1 MSYKLAIFDLD
12 GTLLD
17 TLDDL
22 ADAVNHALN
31 VYSLPL
37 RTRDEVCSFI
47 GNGARM
53 LIIHAVGENAD
64 ADTTLAVFSEF
75 STYYKTHGDI
85 KTKPYDG
92 VIDMLNKLKASG
104 VKLAMLSNK
113 PDHAVQ
119 ILNKQYF
126 GDIFDF
132 AAGERAGVPR
142 KPAPDAINAIL
153 ADFNVSAAESVYIGD
168 SDVDVDVA
176 KNADMNCISVSW
188 GFRDADFLREH
199 GATCIVSSTD
209 ALFDEITK

>member
-31 VYSLPL
+31 VYNLPL
-37 RTRDEVCSFI
+37 RTKDEVCSFI

-53 LIIHAVGENAD
+53 LISHAAGENAD
-64 ADTTLAVFSEF
+64 ADTTLAVFNEF

-85 KTKPYDG
+85 KTKPYNG
-92 VIDMLNKLKASG
+92 VVDMLDKLKKSG

-113 PDHAVQ
+113 PDYAVQ

-132 AAGERAGVPR
+132 AAGERAGIPR

-153 ADFNVSAAESVYIGD
+153 ADFNISATETVYIGD
-168 SDVDVDVA
+168 SDVDIEVA
-176 KNADMNCISVSW
+176 KNADMDCISVSW
-188 GFRDADFLREH
+188 GFRDANFLREH
-199 GATCIVSSTD
+199 GATCIVASAN